1 MIGAVLGKNS
11 SVSFQDVSEVSIG
24 PFFWRKIPKA
34 YSKSRLFYT
43 LKVSRDVS
51 YPKKECQIDNWPS
64 SIELFFFDSVQ
75 EWTFLDPDWLV
86 ASLHIILY
94 PFMIRIPLCPNK
106 IHGVCSTFLSLPSI
120 ISLLW

>member
-1 MIGAVLGKNS
+1 MLGKNS

-51 YPKKECQIDNWPS
+51 YPKKEWQIDHWPS
-64 SIELFFFDSVQ
+64 SIEVFFDSVQ
-75 EWTFLDPDWLV
+75 E
-86 ASLHIILY
+86 
-94 PFMIRIPLCPNK
+94 
-106 IHGVCSTFLSLPSI
+106 
-120 ISLLW
+120 